1 LDPRFTAVDSRHLE
15 FPAERR
21 SHHGDRHTAV
31 QIGSI
36 ALKELVRDEGKE
48 NVEIARRAA
57 AQAGL
62 AFAGKPYTGAV
73 LDAGRDVDR
82 KISLARHPSGADA
95 ARARIVDHLA
105 AALAGRAGALQREET
120 LRMAHP
126 AYAPAGGAGFRLGA
140 GLGARAGAGFACD
153 RSRDANLRG
162 FAFVRF
168 FERDLHVVAKIG
180 AALAARG
187 AAGAAARHAED
198 AFEDVCECGAEIGAE
213 AVAATHAAMFKSGV
227 TEAVISGTLV
237 AVLEDVVGLVDF
249 LEAVLAVLIAR
260 IAVGVMLHRELAER
274 CLQLDF
280 RAGAFDA
287 QDLVVVAL
295 GHAAL
300 ILVPHVIMAGLN
312 PAIHLFRRLTKER
325 WTPGSS
331 PGVTISGRRCVQ
343 R

>member
-1 LDPRFTAVDSRHLE
+1 M
-15 FPAERR
+15 R
-21 SHHGDRHTAV
+21 SSVKKPCAWRTRPTPPQV
-31 QIGSI
+31 
-36 ALKELVRDEGKE
+36 
-48 NVEIARRAA
+48 
-57 AQAGL
+57 AQAFGL
-62 AFAGKPYTGAV
+62 VPALAPEPEQASHVTEVGMRICAV
-73 LDAGRDVDR
+73 L
-82 KISLARHPSGADA
+82 PS
-95 ARARIVDHLA
+95 I
-105 AALAGRAGALQREET
+105 
-120 LRMAHP
+120 
-126 AYAPAGGAGFRLGA
+126 
-140 GLGARAGAGFACD
+140 
-153 RSRDANLRG
+153 
-162 FAFVRF
+162 RF

-213 AVAATHAAMFKSGV
+213 AVAAAHAAMFKSGV

-331 PGVTISGRRCVQ
+331 PGVTIFRPALRPKVTGILRLTPTSCCSYRR
-343 R
+343 